1 MARQENGYLGGFSGK
16 LGPAVGYQR
25 YGVWYLR
32 AKPRMVNNPRTEAQQ
47 EHRAMFKEEVQ
58 LAARMRWAVN
68 TGMTAVARQMR
79 LTAQNLFV
87 KANQHCFSVVDGAF
101 TVDYSGLSVSA
112 GPVAP
117 VALGEATVDD
127 AGVLT
132 VPFEKNPCGMPAR
145 AYDSV
150 FLWVYCAELGEGYLA
165 SPVYRRTQSVSL
177 LLPDGFAG
185 RALHLYAFVQ
195 DDQGRCS
202 ATAYGCFDN
211 GDDSSL
217 NGELDELDEAGAE
230 RFEANYSKAGAFQT
244 KADYE
249 KGEVRRKKGKER
261 SENGEMRRGMT

>member
-1 MARQENGYLGGFSGK
+1 MGGFSGK

-185 RALHLYAFVQ
+185 HELHLYAFVQ

-202 ATAYGCFDN
+202 ATAYGYENANNKEFTDIPEATEGTKKDVPVSEDVSQRRDRDSNPGTSKLVN
-211 GDDSSL
+211 GFRDRPDRPLRHLSS
-217 NGELDELDEAGAE
+217 
-230 RFEANYSKAGAFQT
+230 
-244 KADYE
+244 
-249 KGEVRRKKGKER
+249 
-261 SENGEMRRGMT
+261 